1 MDRKISKELKIGLT
15 FVITIIILFFGLNF
29 LKGINIFSSTNTYYA
44 VYKDID
50 GLVPSN
56 TVSIK
61 GYKVGQVKKVRY
73 NFNSEKPFL
82 VEVTVNKDI
91 KLPKGTVFYLA
102 DEGLISG
109 KMIDISLGTGS
120 ELIKPKDT
128 VPTDVRDPLTEKISE
143 YMPQISSVISNLE
156 AITHNVNV
164 LLTDES
170 LKHAIGSLGPT
181 VDNLNKTINQLRAS
195 TASLPSTMDKFNGIA
210 TTLDNKLN
218 QFDVNAIMT
227 KLNNTLANAENF
239 TQKLNNRNSSL
250 GLLLNDRTTYDK
262 LNSTIQS
269 ADNLLIDI
277 KENPKRYINVSVF
290 GSKK

>member
-1 MDRKISKELKIGLT
+1 
-15 FVITIIILFFGLNF
+15 
-29 LKGINIFSSTNTYYA
+29 
-44 VYKDID
+44 
-50 GLVPSN
+50 
-56 TVSIK
+56 
-61 GYKVGQVKKVRY
+61 
-73 NFNSEKPFL
+73 
-82 VEVTVNKDI
+82 
-91 KLPKGTVFYLA
+91 
-102 DEGLISG
+102 
-109 KMIDISLGTGS
+109 
-120 ELIKPKDT
+120 
-128 VPTDVRDPLTEKISE
+128 
-143 YMPQISSVISNLE
+143 
-156 AITHNVNV
+156 
-164 LLTDES
+164 
-170 LKHAIGSLGPT
+170 
-181 VDNLNKTINQLRAS
+181 
-195 TASLPSTMDKFNGIA
+195 MDKFNGIA

>member
-44 VYKDID
+44 VYKNID

-120 ELIKPKDT
+120 ELIK
-128 VPTDVRDPLTEKISE
+128 LTEKISE
-143 YMPQISSVISNLE
+143 YMPQISNVISNLE